1 MKKLLF
7 LTITLLSLYTSSIN
21 AQTVYV
27 TKTGTKYHE
36 DDCSYLKYSKYYIS
50 LSKALKLGYTSCSRC
65 EPPKK
70 AKYTGYSTN
79 TQPTY
84 LYQTTTTQ
92 QTYRTT
98 YSVRCNGITQK
109 GYQCK
114 RKTKNANGYCWQH

>member
-7 LTITLLSLYTSSIN
+7 LTITLLSLFTSTID

-36 DDCSYLKYSKYYIS
+36 DYCSYLEYSKYFIS
-50 LSKALKLGYTSCSRC
+50 LSKALEYGYTSCSRC
-65 EPPKK
+65 KPPKK
-70 AKYTGYSTN
+70 TKSAVNVVN

-84 LYQTTTTQ
+84 LYQNTSQ
-92 QTYRTT
+92 QPTSRTT